1 MAPKPSVSPK
11 PAPSPTTVQPKPAAV
26 PAKPTPVQRQGIY
39 HSALIERAQYV
50 LVIYRRKS
58 LLNLHV
64 SNFFTV
70 SILSRAEQQAIFLQD
85 RQLAFKKA
93 ALQAKTNGDMELAKK
108 YLRMAKVGHNDCS
121 RLLHEEP
128 NTFGFNKD
136 LNVFFKYTNK
146 SYSDVFLNRVLT
158 K

>member
-11 PAPSPTTVQPKPAAV
+11 PAPSPTAVQPKPAAV

-39 HSALIERAQYV
+39 HSALKERPQYA
-50 LVIYRRKS
+50 LVICRKKS
-58 LLNLHV
+58 DLHV
-64 SNFFTV
+64 SNFFTA

-121 RLLHEEP
+121 
-128 NTFGFNKD
+128 
-136 LNVFFKYTNK
+136 
-146 SYSDVFLNRVLT
+146 SFLMKNQIL
-158 K
+158 